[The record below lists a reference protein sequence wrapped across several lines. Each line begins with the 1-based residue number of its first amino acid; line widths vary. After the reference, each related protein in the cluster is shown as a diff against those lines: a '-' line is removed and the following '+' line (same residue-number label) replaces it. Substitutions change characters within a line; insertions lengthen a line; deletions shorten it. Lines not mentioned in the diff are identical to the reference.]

1 MTMKKQSTGIIM
13 QEDILGKA
21 AAGYKKLAAAIIRSG
36 ERENDQ
42 AFLNSEWCESLR
54 YFLKLGNTRGS
65 GDLSGTPSYTNYV

>member
-1 MTMKKQSTGIIM
+1 MTMKKQSTGMIM

-42 AFLNSEWCESLR
+42 SFLNSEWCETLR
-54 YFLKLGNTRGS
+54 YFLKLGNTHGS
-65 GDLSGTPSYTNYV
+65 GDLSGTQSYTRYI